1 MILNANDNKIVLRK
15 WVNFIKSRKDYIAG
29 EWQLGLF
36 EYAKQTDSINC
47 GVICLKFLE
56 SFKDKEKG
64 PQMCMTCNYDDDSL
78 IKYMGYLLDVLNKH
92 SKTVSIPAHQH
103 SALLFL

>member
-1 MILNANDNKIVLRK
+1 M
-15 WVNFIKSRKDYIAG
+15 
-29 EWQLGLF
+29 F

-103 SALLFL
+103 SAFGWVGLFLLNLKPFSLQMVAHHLFRLKL